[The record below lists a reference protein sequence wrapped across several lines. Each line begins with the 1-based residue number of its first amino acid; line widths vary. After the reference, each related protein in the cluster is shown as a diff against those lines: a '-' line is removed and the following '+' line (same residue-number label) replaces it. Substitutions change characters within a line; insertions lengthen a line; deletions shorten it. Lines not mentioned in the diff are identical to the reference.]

1 MINPNDLRTA
11 EFLIQ
16 SSLQELYLKWAATQP
31 LRSGLH
37 ASSLLVPPGEWCTR
51 RFVLA
56 EIAPSEAVQPE
67 LHYWDWRMQ
76 SVFENGWD
84 LHRRWQ
90 KLFLKFANVVW
101 SPVIHAQDQIA
112 DAKPELDLT
121 HHDVTRN
128 IYFSPDA
135 IIDYAGVR
143 YVVEI
148 KGLDTN
154 KFQQLT
160 DNLDTACK
168 VSDVVA
174 KARIQCNLYCHLL
187 EIEYGFLLI
196 EDKNSQQ
203 FKVWIIQCDAE
214 LAKPYIQRAY
224 DVKGRVAL
232 FRRSRQLPER
242 VCKSS
247 DDRLAQKCP
256 MRNCCFSEKMEG

>member
-1 MINPNDLRTA
+1 MMINPNPNDLRTA

-16 SSLQELYLKWAATQP
+16 SSLQELYLKWAASQP

-37 ASSLLVPPGEWCTR
+37 ASSLLVPQNEWCTR
-51 RFVLA
+51 RYVLA
-56 EIAPSEAVQPE
+56 EIAPGEAARPE

-76 SVFENGWD
+76 NMFLDGWD
-84 LHRRWQ
+84 RHRKWQ
-90 KLFLKFANVVW
+90 DLFLRFAVVAY
-101 SPVIHAQDQIA
+101 SEAGD
-112 DAKPELDLT
+112 PELDLT
-121 HHDVTRN
+121 HHDETRN

-135 IIDYAGVR
+135 ILDYAGTR

-174 KARIQCNLYCHLL
+174 KARIQANLYCHLL
-187 EIEYGFLLI
+187 SIQHGLLLI
-196 EDKNSQQ
+196 EDKNTQQ
-203 FKVWIIQCDAE
+203 FKVWIIKCDSAS
-214 LAKPYIQRAY
+214 ATPYIQRAY

-256 MRNCCFSEKMEG
+256 LRDCCFSEEMEG